1 LLLLICS
8 IDLISAYKST
18 VNENEALKSSLAAL
32 TMIPKEASSAD
43 DGGKKK
49 EENKSS
55 SGDTQSDSQNE
66 VSLLISLFLK
76 VLIVWC
82 NSSLDL

>member
-1 LLLLICS
+1 MLLLICS
-8 IDLISAYKST
+8 VDLISAYKST

-32 TMIPKEASSAD
+32 TMVPKEMSSAD

-66 VSLLISLFLK
+66 VSCKSIFFEGFNRM
-76 VLIVWC
+76 V
-82 NSSLDL
+82 